1 MTTLLSSESFTVTSY
16 VRGYHAYMDIWHPYV
31 GETLPLEREPS
42 NPQDSFS
49 VAVKQNGA
57 VVGHI
62 PFNLAPTVSA
72 FLRRSTNSGV
82 VEVTGTKVNRGGG
95 YGIEIPCK
103 YHFHGPK
110 DYVEK
115 LKAICIKLKGDGLL

>member
-1 MTTLLSSESFTVTSY
+1 
-16 VRGYHAYMDIWHPYV
+16 MDIWHPYV